1 MPNYK
6 THSIHGEIISNDI
19 PCEVKI
25 NVEALK
31 SFCMGPDALIIT
43 DFKTFEYQHANNVR
57 AFFARMIRIIKE
69 EDLQEN
75 PMIMAYLYGQI
86 DHYILDLITHPLIYY
101 MTSDIKTSK
110 MDLHALMENWL
121 DDYIMDK
128 YQKNQLIYY
137 KNVFYDD
144 NQLMNLID
152 QIYDEVYAIKHEG
165 IKYDI
170 GIFLNAYLYDIFARR
185 NILGIVKPINKIA
198 NIGDF
203 TYSKNYDRV
212 LPYLN
217 LEHEIWYNPETGEQM
232 RDSFDD
238 LWNKAT
244 ELSLETINDVNNFL
258 YKDRPFKNKII
269 LGDLSYNT
277 GLPCGEGQSLKYIKK
292 Y

>member
-6 THSIHGEIISNDI
+6 THSIHGEIISKDI

-31 SFCMGPDALIIT
+31 SFCMGPDALITT

-121 DDYIMDK
+121 DSYIMDK
-128 YQKNQLIYY
+128 YQKNQLVYY
-137 KNVFYDD
+137 RNLLYTEEELKE
-144 NQLMNLID
+144 LID
-152 QIYDEVYAIKHEG
+152 QVYEDVYAIKHET
-165 IKYDI
+165 IKYNI
-170 GIFLNAYLYDIFARR
+170 GMFLNAYIYDILVRR
-185 NILGIVKPINKIA
+185 NALGIVKPVTKIA
-198 NIGDF
+198 NIGDIV
-203 TYSKNYDRV
+203 YHKDYQKVVS
-212 LPYLN
+212 YLN
-217 LEHEIWYNPETGEQM
+217 LDNEIWYNPETGEQM
-232 RDSFDD
+232 QDSFDD

-244 ELSLETINDVNNFL
+244 EVSLETINDVNNFL

-277 GLPCGEGQSLKYIKK
+277 GLPCKEGQSLQYTKK
-292 Y
+292 